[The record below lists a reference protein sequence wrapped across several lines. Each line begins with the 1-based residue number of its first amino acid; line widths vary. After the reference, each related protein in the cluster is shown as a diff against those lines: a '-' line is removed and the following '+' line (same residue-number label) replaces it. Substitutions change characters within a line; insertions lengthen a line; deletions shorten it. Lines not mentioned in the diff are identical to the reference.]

1 MGSQAV
7 NRLDSNTRALLC
19 LGRPIGEW
27 DSGNTGEHPGWNPQ
41 GWTGEIP
48 LGKVYLSFL
57 LPSESLWWSLP
68 QRGTLPLPL
77 FWDRVFVTGSVFPL
91 IFSSSF
97 PSTCAT
103 PSAPFLLAL
112 NSLLASHRTE
122 VSAECVHAVH
132 GQMLA
137 LLTDLGPFLY
147 PLSYFLGRF

>member
-1 MGSQAV
+1 MGNQAV

-68 QRGTLPLPL
+68 QRGTLPLPHFWGQSICNGLCVSSHFQFL
-77 FWDRVFVTGSVFPL
+77 FSLYLHNSVCPL
-91 IFSSSF
+91 S
-97 PSTCAT
+97 
-103 PSAPFLLAL
+103 
-112 NSLLASHRTE
+112 
-122 VSAECVHAVH
+122 VSAELSAFLPQDSAECIHAVH

-147 PLSYFLGRF
+147 PLSYFLGRC